1 MEHPM
6 KIKPAKLAFLLLLV
20 VSSICSYIYLNT
32 YQTLNSTRVVEE
44 MEEQTLEEEAP
55 REEVFLPD
63 VRLIKKIVSGAH
75 RLIPS

>member
-1 MEHPM
+1 MEHQM
-6 KIKPAKLAFLLLLV
+6 KINPAKLAILLLLV

-32 YQTLNSTRVVEE
+32 YQALDAKVVEE
-44 MEEQTLEEEAP
+44 VQEQPLEEEAP

-63 VRLIKKIVSGAH
+63 VGLIKKIVSGAQ